1 MGLDFMCGLTSCGKL
16 LKVTEEVANFDTS
29 QEISDS
35 NMDNRRSLC
44 EDKKVLVSLRF
55 CITLNHLRDLH
66 IGQF

>member
-1 MGLDFMCGLTSCGKL
+1 MGLDFMCGLTSCGSYLRL
-16 LKVTEEVANFDTS
+16 LKKWQTLTLA

-44 EDKKVLVSLRF
+44 KDKKVLVSLRF